1 MIEKQFIKHEGTY
14 LLSHSV
20 GLPLKV
26 TKSKSED
33 EFWKPWVNAN
43 EDIWGHWFS
52 HIEHFRHQLAKL
64 LNSETKNFCPQN
76 NISSAVT
83 KIIFS
88 LEVPVKK
95 NVILMSE
102 EDFPSVAFALQ
113 QSKSLGYKLR
123 YMPSGLDLNDIQV
136 WDDYLVNDVAL
147 VLVTQVQS
155 NNGRQL
161 PISPITFMAKQRSI
175 LSLVDIAQAI
185 GILPIDIQKWSA
197 DFIVGSC
204 IKWLS
209 GGPGAGFM
217 WVNPDILETCKP
229 SDVGWFSHED
239 PFEFKIHDFRYAKD
253 ALRFWG
259 GTPSVHPYLVAVQGL
274 EFVCK
279 IGVEAIRQHNLAMTD
294 LIIEVLDENDLISPS
309 DYELRSGTMIIHFG
323 KNHERMVQL
332 LHDNSVYF
340 DSRSKGIRFSPH
352 LYNTQVQADIL
363 RRLIKTSR

>member
-1 MIEKQFIKHEGTY
+1 MKKFVEHKGIY

-26 TKSKSED
+26 AKSKSED
-33 EFWKPWVNAN
+33 GFWQPWINA
-43 EDIWGHWFS
+43 DGAIWPHWLTE
-52 HIEHFRHQLAKL
+52 IERFRAQLARL
-64 LNSETKNFCPQN
+64 LNGDLKNFCPQT

-88 LEVPVKK
+88 LEAPIHK

-113 QSKSLGYKLR
+113 KSNCLGYKLR
-123 YMPSGLDLNDIQV
+123 YIPSSLDLNNRQV
-136 WDDYLVNDVAL
+136 WDDYLTDDVAL

-155 NNGRQL
+155 NNGCQL
-161 PISPITFMAKQRSI
+161 PIPFITTMSKQRSI
-175 LSLVDIAQAI
+175 LSLIDIAQAI

-204 IKWLS
+204 VKWLS

-217 WVNPDILETCKP
+217 WVNSNIIESCKP

-239 PFEFKIHDFRYAKD
+239 PFEFKIHEFRYAKD

-259 GTPSVHPYLVAVQGL
+259 GTPSVHPYLVASISL
-274 EFVCK
+274 DFINE
-279 IGVEAIRQHNLAMTD
+279 IGVDAIRKHNIAMTD
-294 LIIEVLDENDLISPS
+294 RLIGILDKSHLISPIAHN
-309 DYELRSGTMIIHFG
+309 LRSGTMIIHFG
-323 KNHERMVQL
+323 KNHDVMVQL
-332 LHDNSVYF
+332 LHDNRVHF
-340 DSRSKGIRFSPH
+340 DSRSKGIRLSPH
-352 LYNTQVQADIL
+352 LYNSEEQIDVL
-363 RRLIKTSR
+363 RSLIENSL